1 MSHAVLS
8 PSASHRW
15 LVCTPSARAESGV
28 HDEDSEFA
36 VEGTYAHV
44 CAALALDGGTPN
56 YLDDEMR
63 EAVESYEAIVRGK
76 YESAKEQGGATM
88 LIEQELDLSA
98 YVPGSFGTADA
109 VVLSDDLIE
118 VIDFKYGKGVKVD
131 AKENTQM
138 MMYAVGAL
146 EAYRLVY
153 AGSRVK
159 MTIVQPRIGNV
170 SSWELSVADL
180 MQWAENVLKPKA
192 LIAYEGKGE
201 EVPGAHCQFCKV
213 RGRCAALAKA
223 ATTAPESKG
232 VDLMSDEEVAEAYG
246 KLDMVKIWCKA
257 VEDEAMKVLTAGRA
271 LPGYKL
277 VEGMS
282 RRKYADEAALML
294 RLMEMGYSSTEI
306 CKPNQ
311 LLGLTDMKKAL
322 GTAKFREIVEP
333 ACVRAS
339 GAPVIAPMSDKRESI
354 DYKNDFTDL

>member
-1 MSHAVLS
+1 
-8 PSASHRW
+8 
-15 LVCTPSARAESGV
+15 
-28 HDEDSEFA
+28 
-36 VEGTYAHV
+36 
-44 CAALALDGGTPN
+44 
-56 YLDDEMR
+56 
-63 EAVESYEAIVRGK
+63 
-76 YESAKEQGGATM
+76 
-88 LIEQELDLSA
+88 
-98 YVPGSFGTADA
+98 
-109 VVLSDDLIE
+109 
-118 VIDFKYGKGVKVD
+118 
-131 AKENTQM
+131 M

-311 LLGLTDMKKAL
+311 LLGLTDMKKVL
-322 GTAKFREIVEP
+322 GTAKFREVVEP
-333 ACVRAS
+333 ACVRAA

>member
-1 MSHAVLS
+1 MRHAVLS

-28 HDEDSEFA
+28 HDGGSEFA

-63 EAVESYEAIVRGK
+63 EAVESYESIVRGK

-88 LIEQELDLSA
+88 LIEQELDLSGYA
-98 YVPGSFGTADA
+98 PGSFGTADA

-282 RRKYADEAALML
+282 RRKYADALMM

-311 LLGLTDMKKAL
+311 LLGLTDMKKVL
-322 GTAKFREIVEP
+322 GTAKFREVIEP

-354 DYKNDFTDL
+354 DYKNDFSNL

>member
-28 HDEDSEFA
+28 HDEGSEFA
-36 VEGTYAHV
+36 MEGTYAHM
-44 CAALALDGGTPN
+44 CAAMALDGGTPN

-63 EAVESYEAIVRGK
+63 EAAESYEVIVRDK
-76 YESAKEQGGATM
+76 YESAKEKGGATL
-88 LIEQELDLSA
+88 LIEQELDLSGYA
-98 YVPGSFGTADA
+98 PGSFGTADA

-170 SSWELSVADL
+170 SSWEISVADL

-232 VDLMSDEEVAEAYG
+232 VELMSDEEVAEAYG

-277 VEGMS
+277 VEGVS
-282 RRKYADEAALML
+282 RRKYADEAALIEKL
-294 RLMEMGYSSTEI
+294 AGLGYSTDVV
-306 CKPNQ
+306 CKPMS
-311 LLGLTDMKKAL
+311 LIGLTDMKKVL
-322 GTAKFREIVEP
+322 GTAKFREIIEP
-333 ACVRAS
+333 ACVRAA